1 MGVGRLPC
9 GIDRRLPRKDR
20 VGSGKTVRL
29 CLYELLS
36 FLVFSEDGGACDGVP
51 LVPKQRVIAWGTPM
65 VVEWGSS
72 CSSENRILQETPP
85 VIMRLMRLLRFSIRG
100 NHCVSTMGV

>member
-1 MGVGRLPC
+1 MSVGRLPC
-9 GIDRRLPRKDR
+9 RIDWRLPRRDR

-51 LVPKQRVIAWGTPM
+51 KQRVIAWGTPT
-65 VVEWGSS
+65 VVECGSS

-100 NHCVSTMGV
+100 TA